1 MPTVT
6 LPDGTN
12 YFIDS
17 DDPEEIKRQTSKIN
31 KQKLSPG
38 SSTLGDIGRGFIAG
52 PISAVQGVAT
62 IPTTGID
69 LLFNTEVT
77 DSVNDFFEAIKP
89 EVEGTAGKTV
99 QMVTQF
105 GIPGIGVARALSGAG
120 KVAQLAGIGAVD
132 AAVTTDD
139 VDTFVDMI
147 FDKESDEERIKNLD
161 GRRAAAERIKERFQ
175 VFAETSAFVYA
186 APKVVG
192 GAIGLA
198 GGGLDLAAPYFN
210 ALAKGLNN
218 KTGGVAA
225 ADKADK
231 NAWDWLRKK
240 FTYGGKF
247 EQTALNNTAIS
258 DVHQSTK
265 TYASNLALGV
275 GEEMDKISRTMLD
288 ALKGGKLNNDDA
300 LELVKAISSYRA
312 PLLVV
317 ERQFPGLTGEKK
329 QAMMEKIRTDS
340 LKKIKSVEGSG
351 NKIDY
356 ETLGVD
362 FNNQISSVVLRNKN
376 LFEQEQDLLMKLTDG
391 RQSIPNMVLD
401 DGFKKALKENRSMYG
416 ATLYR
421 QIMDPDNFKPTPE
434 VYDRAINKI
443 KTVFELPNTPMGMNS
458 AKQIFNDI
466 KQVNNSTKKHET
478 PELFLNNI
486 KGSLLKGKTLKNLPE
501 IREALGEITPFNYK
515 EGSEWKQALT
525 DEAVASTAT
534 ISKIATIVG
543 DIKSFDEIRLLNDNA
558 LTRGT
563 KPFLKTED
571 DLKQLNIE
579 PRIVLEDP
587 KTGKNI
593 LGKLRDKLEIDGVD
607 YFKFGD
613 ESGALKDT
621 YAPKVFVDA
630 VGGAS
635 KDFKQLMP
643 DILKNT
649 YKALLGLKT
658 VGQYNKT
665 LLSVGAHIRNNTSV
679 PVMAMMN
686 GNLGP
691 SANFTKNFKQAFAG
705 VWDPRKKTQYLEDI
719 KEAREYGIDVGRGT
733 QLQEIVDVGSYVIDD
748 VALMK
753 KLKSNG
759 LTVQLQKALKPIEKV
774 YTGSDN
780 AARRVNWTGEQSKLA
795 NVIANSTD
803 DAFIPVSSVKNF
815 SNPDVAKLIKADK
828 DMGAVVSVGDLKA
841 AGDDVLDKFI
851 KGESADIALNVTPTY
866 SRVPELVKELKF
878 IPVFG
883 NFTAF
888 PAEIFR
894 NTGNTMQR
902 AIKEIASSNPELQ
915 KVGMRRIASA
925 LTTTIGIP
933 TGLVAAGKALTG
945 ADQEQIDAYKRSFA
959 APWEKTATMIPTET
973 DAAGNITGFYNYS
986 YTNPY
991 DFLQRPVKAI
1001 FNAIA
1006 DGNRN
1011 EASLM
1016 DIAANVTIDSVGEM
1030 ANPFLSTSIGANAL
1044 LEAREGKTATGK
1056 TIYNESDMLGD
1067 RFEKSLI
1074 HVFNAIAPTALP
1086 FTVQT
1091 DAEGTQFVPKDFAT
1105 AAAALVT
1112 GEKNLISPKGKP
1124 IDVAE
1129 TMVAAFTGIKVVKP
1143 QLERSLYYKAAESKR
1158 AIRETTNEFNRLLRS
1173 NSEKDAETFVKGY
1186 INTNEARYNSLRTL
1200 YTAIEDARTLGLS
1213 DYQISEQLKIAKVA
1227 NRDQVMMGL
1236 FKPIEINPD
1245 VLAFARRGT
1254 ENKVSQ
1260 NVPMADIV
1268 SNQLDLTGQSL
1279 QGQFSAPSSSSS
1291 PVMPPIRTASQVLRE
1306 EEMKKILGTP

>member
-866 SRVPELVKELKF
+866 SRVPEFVKELKF